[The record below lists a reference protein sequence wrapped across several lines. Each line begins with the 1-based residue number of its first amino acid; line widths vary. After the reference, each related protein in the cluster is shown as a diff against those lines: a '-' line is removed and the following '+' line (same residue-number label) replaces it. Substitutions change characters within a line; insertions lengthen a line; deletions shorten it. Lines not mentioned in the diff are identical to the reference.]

1 RPRARRGPALR
12 VGGRAP
18 GRGARRVPAR
28 ARRPPADGVRR
39 GPRPRRARGR
49 RAAPGRVAGLGLPPG
64 GPSAG
69 GGLHPRLLEPLRG
82 GRRALHA
89 PPPSRIDICRR
100 AVPGEAHGRPAGL
113 PPSGQRRVLSPSRR
127 LGRRAPRAGARPRPS
142 AAVAA
147 PRDAPLRAAPRARR
161 RGGGGPRRRGQL
173 RHAPRRAPGGGPLGR
188 AGGRRPRP
196 RGGGPLPRRGARPRR
211 AAPRPRLARRIPL
224 PRGALGGARVS
235 AWLDE
240 AAAIGDALAAQAVWA
255 DDACNWLTR
264 RVPHLMSVPTEP
276 VAALETLGPSVYNG
290 TAGVAL
296 ALGRLARA
304 TGDAAHERAAQGALA
319 HALAHA
325 WAADATPLGK
335 VGSDWR
341 FGVYGG
347 TLGVACVARELGR
360 PEAARAILARLAESG
375 EPPEH
380 DIIFG
385 SAGAILALL
394 GMDDAPEALPLA
406 RRLGE
411 GLLSWKPTLTG
422 LSHGASGGALALA
435 ALHGAT
441 GEPRFREGALALF
454 QWERDRFDA
463 QEGNWPNYQA
473 EPKGGRHPCA
483 TAWCHGAPGIG
494 LARVQAWPHL

>member
-1 RPRARRGPALR
+1 M
-12 VGGRAP
+12 
-18 GRGARRVPAR
+18 
-28 ARRPPADGVRR
+28 
-39 GPRPRRARGR
+39 
-49 RAAPGRVAGLGLPPG
+49 
-64 GPSAG
+64 
-69 GGLHPRLLEPLRG
+69 
-82 GRRALHA
+82 
-89 PPPSRIDICRR
+89 
-100 AVPGEAHGRPAGL
+100 
-113 PPSGQRRVLSPSRR
+113 
-127 LGRRAPRAGARPRPS
+127 
-142 AAVAA
+142 
-147 PRDAPLRAAPRARR
+147 
-161 RGGGGPRRRGQL
+161 
-173 RHAPRRAPGGGPLGR
+173 
-188 AGGRRPRP
+188 
-196 RGGGPLPRRGARPRR
+196 
-211 AAPRPRLARRIPL
+211 
-224 PRGALGGARVS
+224 S

-325 WAADATPLGK
+325 WDADATPLGK

-494 LARVQAWPHL
+494 LARVQAWPHLRDPRLLDEARVALAATRRKLATDLADAGREAHPCHGTVGLVECAWAIAEGLGDADARGRAEAQMRLLVARHGREAVARWGEFAAWPSGAARGLHPPLMVGAAGVLHLLLRLHDARVPTALLPTPA